1 MKSYSDP
8 TLSSLLNV
16 LIANPTDGHIKKL
29 FALEL
34 YKKEEFQDA
43 FVLLNEIAKTDKD
56 IAIESALADIK
67 SRISNT
73 GELEENEEAPVAVSP
88 HKGMTF
94 DDVAGMEQV
103 KDAIRT
109 DIIYPYQH
117 PDVYKQY
124 HNKIGGGILLY
135 GPPGCG
141 KTFIAKATA
150 GEIGASFYS
159 IHIHEVF
166 SKYMGESEQMLHEIF
181 EVARRNTPSVLFVDE
196 IDAIGMSREKSTGM
210 LRTLINQFLTELDG
224 VDNNNEGVLVIG
236 ATNVPWEV
244 DPALRRPGRF
254 DKIIFA
260 PPPDTVARARIF
272 ELNLSGKPC
281 ESEIDYVV
289 LAKLTK
295 RFSSADI
302 SRIVD
307 EAAERSFK
315 QAVKTGETVL
325 ISQNLLVEIIT
336 GSKTSITD
344 WFSTVNN
351 YIKYSNDSGFYN
363 TVKEYLDSLNND

>member
-8 TLSSLLNV
+8 TLSSLLNI

-43 FVLLNEIAKTDKD
+43 FVLLSEIAKTDKD

-73 GELEENEEAPVAVSP
+73 GELEENETDPVAISP

-166 SKYMGESEQMLHEIF
+166 SKYMGEGEQMLHEIF

-224 VDNNNEGVLVIG
+224 VDDNNEGVLVIG
-236 ATNVPWEV
+236 ATNLPWEV

-260 PPPDTVARARIF
+260 PPPDAVARARIF
-272 ELNLSGKPC
+272 ELNLAGKPC
-281 ESEIDYVV
+281 ETGIDYSV

-325 ISQNLLVEIIT
+325 ISQSLLAEIIT
-336 GSKTSITD
+336 SSKTSITD

-363 TVKEYLDSLNND
+363 TVKEYLDSLKND